1 MKKNVLSHRTLDR
14 DMEID
19 WAFDYS
25 ILGLNLSTMQ
35 FENVSYITKGATI
48 ALNIYYN
55 TADHS
60 EEIADEGKRLGADY
74 FLYIHNHYTRNHYVV
89 GYVKL

>member
-14 DMEID
+14 DTEID
-19 WAFDYS
+19 WGFDYS

-55 TADHS
+55 TADYS
-60 EEIADEGKRLGADY
+60 EEVADEGKRVGADY
-74 FLYIHNHYTRNHYVV
+74 LLYTRDHFVV
-89 GYVKL
+89 GFVKL

>member
-1 MKKNVLSHRTLDR
+1 MDKKVLSKRILVKDT
-14 DMEID
+14 EID
-19 WAFDYS
+19 WGFDYS

-55 TADHS
+55 TADYS
-60 EEIADEGKRLGADY
+60 EGIADEGKRLGVDY
-74 FLYIHNHYTRNHYVV
+74 ILYTRDHFVV

>member
-1 MKKNVLSHRTLDR
+1 MEKKVLSKRILVKDT
-14 DMEID
+14 EID
-19 WAFDYS
+19 WGFDYS

-35 FENVSYITKGATI
+35 FENVSYIIKGATI

-55 TADHS
+55 MADYS
-60 EEIADEGKRLGADY
+60 EEIANEGKRLGADY
-74 FLYIHNHYTRNHYVV
+74 LLYSRDHFVV